1 MPKLLVR
8 RLETQVLRSI
18 DLRFAR
24 SLHAD
29 CPAAIAKLRPSSR
42 IAVRRAS
49 TGDSLRVPGLASQAE
64 VIRTEFSDRDAF
76 LVRSTMRQ
84 TQIDGEL
91 L

>member
-42 IAVRRAS
+42 IAVRRGS

-84 TQIDGEL
+84 TN
-91 L
+91 